1 METKEPKALKLP
13 NGYLIKE
20 VSDTVT
26 EDILNKSVRNFI
38 RNIAKNKEEF
48 DEDIE
53 KMIVE
58 GDEYDEFYYDTDK
71 EKYEYHIDINR
82 QSGTELEAT
91 ISIWDISEN
100 LAGDDTV
107 ILYELTRKIHLV
119 PLFR

>member
-1 METKEPKALKLP
+1 METKEAKALKLP

>member
-1 METKEPKALKLP
+1 MEIKREKATKLP
-13 NGYLIKE
+13 NGYVIKD

-26 EDILNKSVRNFI
+26 EDMLTQSVSNFI
-38 RNIAKNKEEF
+38 ENIAKNKEEF

-53 KMIVE
+53 KMIIE
-58 GDEYDEFYYDTDK
+58 DDEYGEFYFNTDT
-71 EKYEYHIDINR
+71 EKYEFHIDINR

-107 ILYELTRKIHLV
+107 ILYELTRKINLV
-119 PLFR
+119 PLFS

>member
-1 METKEPKALKLP
+1 METKEAKALKLP

-119 PLFR
+119 PFFR

>member
-1 METKEPKALKLP
+1 METKEAKALKLP

-107 ILYELTRKIHLV
+107 ILYELTLKIHLV